1 MDITEKGDLVIPSI
15 APYLGITEKARLV
28 FDIFTDRGRYVFAP
42 YTIRRYVGI
51 PRSKIVITNSKTY
64 EIEDDILSISIDSRR
79 GTIKKWRVDI
89 ANEDGSYTNLFSV
102 GNKLEIYLGYGDY
115 LTKVCSGLIYSVDQ
129 MVTVIVLEGYDW
141 TDYLAGPDVVKEYY
155 DRDWGYIL
163 RDLITSYTT
172 LDPSN
177 IPDIGKT
184 TGGVVSYIH
193 TSLWDIIQDIL
204 NIIDYDLVV
213 DVDKKVYIYKRVGNA
228 NWTISDTEVDDIDIE
243 KTSKKV
249 VNRVIIYGDK
259 EKFRDSFLQ
268 TDINKEIWDEN
279 YFANWSIANNNLV
292 YSGTADGYLHTTMR
306 NYNYKFTVFVKQDTL
321 EYRSGKAS
329 LQAKGGITTRYS
341 FVEMISDTPIYSTA
355 EDTSLQVTYGIKELL
370 LRKPEITLR
379 TEADRVAKWELL
391 YRKVIAS
398 AGKIT
403 IDGYEDIREGHI
415 LRLYLPEIGIYDKDY
430 EVIGTTHK
438 FREYWTT
445 ELELAEV
452 IPGLEDVLRYLRQ
465 SITKPEKKLAI
476 FRITEPEDSLYLFT
490 DETPSTLIEEKS
502 IGNCRIGISMQIG

>member
-321 EYRSGKAS
+321 PYDTSIYIRRTDLASFTDGYRLRLESDGTSGTLKLYSASDPATPLATYTLTSEEIPNTTEFYEFGLEGTLTHIYAYIKDIKRIEVENKEYRSGKAS

-341 FVEMISDTPIYSTA
+341 FVEMISDTPIYSTL
-355 EDTSLQVTYGIKELL
+355 DNLL
-370 LRKPEITLR
+370 PNLKR
-379 TEADRVAKWELL
+379 
-391 YRKVIAS
+391 
-398 AGKIT
+398 
-403 IDGYEDIREGHI
+403 
-415 LRLYLPEIGIYDKDY
+415 
-430 EVIGTTHK
+430 
-438 FREYWTT
+438 
-445 ELELAEV
+445 
-452 IPGLEDVLRYLRQ
+452 
-465 SITKPEKKLAI
+465 
-476 FRITEPEDSLYLFT
+476 
-490 DETPSTLIEEKS
+490 
-502 IGNCRIGISMQIG
+502 N